1 MACTRQS
8 ALEYIQNGR
17 RLLVERL
24 QNLSLVVENLFQRK
38 VLQEEEV
45 SKIQAEVDRFDQ
57 TRKILDWV
65 TAKGEAACYELLM
78 ILDITRKRTLDN
90 ADLQQWIS
98 CFPFKEDPEMTDY
111 LVGSKPCHRYQSQLK
126 CKARKITEGAWKQ
139 SSRLLP
145 ERNRNE
151 VTFSYTP
158 LVLDTD
164 VPSSLSKIETKSKRC
179 KKARPKK
186 LKSFIPMAKQETS
199 PADLLKTPMRRILLF
214 GKPGIGKTAVAHQM
228 LNLWAQ
234 KDHRELDYMF
244 YFDVRD
250 ISPSTNPMRLEDLL
264 FNMYSEPEE
273 SREEV
278 LQDIK
283 KNSENV
289 VIIFDGIT
297 YLSSHSVIKKLVDK
311 DLLPDAKIVITCRPE
326 VPSRDFLTDWP
337 SFRVEVKGF
346 SNESIRA
353 YLIKM
358 LSAEPNPTPNH
369 DSLSSVLNNLELFS
383 LCHVP
388 MYALMVVAC
397 IYYSTPEASKQPWP
411 TTKMYINILRYCILK
426 HSGKQTNDLNKC
438 LVENREKILS
448 LAKIAFDA
456 TQQKTM
462 NLTELSCEL
471 SSVQFSFLG
480 ALMIMVEP
488 TVSDTYSAFL
498 HYTMQEFFGALWLLQ
513 NPDKIREVLQKCQTE
528 EWKHTK
534 HMVPFMCGLL
544 NERNI
549 QLVNGLVPA
558 QQTKKTSDWFLK
570 EVVNT
575 FLPLQTNQD
584 HAEGDAPEFEIDL
597 LFLCQCLYES
607 QSTEACLLLLDK
619 LDYNLDLDEEHLDP
633 HQCCAVSYM
642 ISQSAE
648 RKVGLDLN
656 SCTVSDQGLRL
667 ILASL
672 KNVRY
677 LGSDPS
683 MLCQLW
689 TTLLSGEADIDF
701 TSLLGL
707 CGNELRL
714 PFLGERRVFER
725 AEEVMKQSLER
736 VNLLLHW
743 DRTTLL
749 SEALSKT
756 ILKCLTHINKLSFTP
771 LQHQRGS
778 PEKLEK
784 EEKAVL
790 LDLCL
795 QAGLYHRETFQ
806 GAVNTLLS
814 LFSVYQTERYD
825 ILLDLYSHVK
835 YNRKQAG
842 RSILPSLRPL
852 YQPAPAV
859 WSIDLSERK
868 ASLLLEVLKLQP
880 EKKSVELKYWSDEE
894 SEVRSFLQCLPYISQ
909 LRIAPPQDQRR
920 SPEDLRKRE
929 KTFLL
934 NLCLQAA
941 LHERE
946 NIQTTV
952 EKVSLSEV
960 YHDLKW
966 DLLLDLYSHVKNYET
981 QTGRSVLPALQTVYQ
996 SAPAV
1001 WSIDLS
1007 ERKVSLLLEVLKLQ
1021 PEKKPVELWG
1031 WSDEESEV
1039 RSFLQ
1044 CLPYISELGFI
1055 FEEYEPSELI
1065 KFLVG
1070 LLSQAAEWEEQ
1081 SGEKTL
1087 KLLSSVCTY
1096 STFPLCDW
1104 DDDKKWFQCDFLL
1117 DLYSHVKDYETQ
1129 TGRSVLPALQ
1139 TVYQSAPAVWYID
1152 LSERKASLLL
1162 EVLKL
1167 QSEKKPVQLEGW
1179 SDEDSEVRS
1188 FLQCLPYISQ
1198 LRFLRWSSDNSE
1210 LIKFLVGLL
1219 SQAAEW
1225 EEQSGEKT
1233 LKLVSS
1239 VCTYSTFPLCDGDD
1253 YDTSFQCDFL
1263 LDLYSHVKDYETQTG
1278 RSVLP
1283 ALQPVYQSAPA
1294 VWSIDLSE
1302 RKVSLLLDVLKL
1314 QPVKKPVELKGWS
1327 DEESEVRSFL
1337 QCLPYISQLRRR
1349 GGKQPLQLLNCS
1361 CSFTPPQYQ
1370 RRSPEDWRKRE
1381 KTFLLNMCLQAAL
1394 HERETIQTTVEK
1406 VLSLSEV
1413 YHDRKWDLL
1422 LDLYS
1427 HVKDY
1432 ETQTGRSVL
1441 PALQPVYQSAP
1452 AVWSIDLSERKASL
1466 LLEVLKLQPGKK
1478 PVELKYWSD
1487 EESEVRSFLQCLPY
1501 ISQLSFPPPQD
1512 QRRSPEEWRKREKT
1526 FLLNLCLQAALHE
1539 RETIQTTVEKVLS
1552 LSEVYH
1558 DRKWSL
1564 LLDLY
1569 SHVKDYET
1577 QTGRSVLPA
1586 LQPVYQSAP
1595 AVWSIDLSE
1604 RKASL
1609 LLEVLKLQPE
1619 KKPVQLEGWSD
1630 EESEVR
1636 SFLQCLPYISQLS
1649 FPPPQDQRRSPEE
1662 WRKRE
1667 KTFLLNLCLQAALHE
1682 RETIQTTVEK
1692 VLSLSEVYHDRK
1704 WSLLLDLYSHVK
1716 DYETQTGRSV
1726 LPALQPVYQSAP
1738 AVWSIDLSERKASLL
1753 LEVLKLQPEKKPVQ
1767 LEGWSDEES
1776 EVRSFL
1782 QCLPYISQ
1790 LSFPPPQD
1798 QRRSPEDWRKREK
1811 TFLLNMCLQAALHE
1825 RENIQTT
1832 VEKVSLSEV
1841 YHDLKWD
1848 LLLDLYSHV
1857 KNYETQTGRSVLP
1870 ALQTVYQSAPAVWS
1884 IDLSER
1890 KVSLLLEVLK
1900 LQPEKKPVE
1909 LWGWSDEESEVRSFL
1924 QCLPYISELGFI
1936 FEEYEPSELI
1946 KFLVGLLSQA
1956 AEWEEQS
1963 GEKTLKLLSSVC
1975 TYSTFPLC
1983 DWDDDKKWFQCDFL
1997 LDLYSHVKDYE
2008 TQTGRSVLPALQ
2020 TVYQS
2025 APAVW
2030 YIDLS
2035 ERKASLLL
2043 EVLKLQSEK
2052 KPVQL
2057 EGWSDEDSEVRSFL
2071 QCLPYISQLRF
2082 LRWSSDN
2089 SELIKFLVGLLSQA
2103 AEWEEQSGEKTLKL
2117 VSSVCTYSTFPLCD
2131 GDDYDTSFQCDFLLD
2146 LYSHVK
2152 DYETQTGRSVLPA
2165 LQPVYQSAPAVWSI
2179 DLSERKVSLLLDVLK
2194 LQPVK
2199 KPVELKGWSDE
2210 ESEVRSFLQCLPYIS
2225 QLRRRGGKQPLQLLN
2240 CSCSFTPP
2248 QYQRRSPEDWR
2259 KREKT
2264 FLLNMCLQAALH
2276 ERETIQ
2282 TTVEKVLS
2290 LSEVYH
2296 DRKWDLLLD
2305 LYSHVKDYETQTGRS
2320 VLPALQPVY
2329 QSAPAVWSIDLS
2341 ERKASLLLE
2350 VLKLQPGKKPVELKY
2365 WSDEESEV
2373 RSFLQCLPYISQ
2385 LSFHLWR
2392 YEPSE
2397 LIKFLVGLLSQ
2408 AAEWE
2413 EQSGEKT
2420 LKLLSSVCTYSTF
2433 PLCDWDDD
2441 KKWFQC
2447 DFLLDLYSHVKDYE
2461 TQTGRSVLP
2470 ALQPVYQSAPAV
2482 WSIDLSERKASLL
2495 LEVLKLQPGKKPV
2508 ELNYWSDEESE
2519 VRSFLQC
2526 LPYISQLS
2534 FHLWRYE
2541 PSELIKFL
2549 VGLLS
2554 QAAEWEEQSGE
2565 KTLKLLSSVCTYSTF
2580 PLCDWDDD
2588 KKWFQSDFLLDL
2600 YSHVKDYETQTG
2612 RSVLPALQPVYQ
2624 SAPAVWSI
2632 DLSERK
2638 VSLLLDV
2645 LKLQPEK
2652 KPVELKG
2659 WSDEDNQVRS
2669 FLQCLPYIS
2678 QLSCDSD
2685 RFFQRVCESIPVRS
2699 REDAQHLASLLQ
2711 ALGSTLSLGDQLPRK
2726 TCRSVVR
2733 VLGLCASRVDLT
2745 LTPSKISLKGASLLF
2760 TRVSQLH
2767 KLRLNVGMS
2776 VRLARLARRTWRGG
2790 TPLTVPEL
2798 SLVLKSSQPP
2808 ERVLSRALSSV
2819 ASLLRFWRVQ
2829 CLDLTDFCIQ
2839 GHSLIT
2845 LLCHQGPLTLRLHSD
2860 TLQQLAVVVY
2870 EAQDKDL
2877 TQWFLE
2883 KVGGDLTSC
2892 RLDWE
2897 VLLSLLQHSTH
2908 NITVDLRKN
2917 RLPEKNIS
2925 DLLPFLGRVIFKRLS
2940 SSFVKSIIRQIYN
2953 SRDSDC
2959 VSSLLRSSAQWIN
2972 LNSRE
2977 LDRVDCT
2984 SLCFTLQH
2992 SHQVKVNLLWT
3003 SIPPGEIE
3011 SILPLLDRVSQLSV
3025 DRKLLL
3031 SFLHSCAASQI
3042 LQGALSPTTTTTAA
3056 ELLRALQYRLDFS
3069 CSSSVD
3075 LSAHDQGGALCLT
3088 TDHCRAINSVL
3099 KQSQHSTRLVQNP
3112 TQNQSRN
3119 QPHVQLILKD

>member
-2534 FHLWRYE
+2534 
-2541 PSELIKFL
+2541 
-2549 VGLLS
+2549 
-2554 QAAEWEEQSGE
+2554 
-2565 KTLKLLSSVCTYSTF
+2565 
-2580 PLCDWDDD
+2580 
-2588 KKWFQSDFLLDL
+2588 
-2600 YSHVKDYETQTG
+2600 
-2612 RSVLPALQPVYQ
+2612 
-2624 SAPAVWSI
+2624 
-2632 DLSERK
+2632 
-2638 VSLLLDV
+2638 
-2645 LKLQPEK
+2645 
-2652 KPVELKG
+2652 
-2659 WSDEDNQVRS
+2659 
-2669 FLQCLPYIS
+2669 
-2678 QLSCDSD
+2678 CDSD

>member
-1179 SDEDSEVRS
+1179 SDED
-1188 FLQCLPYISQ
+1188 
-1198 LRFLRWSSDNSE
+1198 
-1210 LIKFLVGLL
+1210 
-1219 SQAAEW
+1219 
-1225 EEQSGEKT
+1225 
-1233 LKLVSS
+1233 
-1239 VCTYSTFPLCDGDD
+1239 
-1253 YDTSFQCDFL
+1253 
-1263 LDLYSHVKDYETQTG
+1263 
-1278 RSVLP
+1278 
-1283 ALQPVYQSAPA
+1283 
-1294 VWSIDLSE
+1294 
-1302 RKVSLLLDVLKL
+1302 
-1314 QPVKKPVELKGWS
+1314 
-1327 DEESEVRSFL
+1327 SEVRSFL

>member
-1337 QCLPYISQLRRR
+1337 QCLPYISQL
-1349 GGKQPLQLLNCS
+1349 
-1361 CSFTPPQYQ
+1361 SFTPPQYQ

>member
-1924 QCLPYISELGFI
+1924 QCLPYISELGF
-1936 FEEYEPSELI
+1936 
-1946 KFLVGLLSQA
+1946 
-1956 AEWEEQS
+1956 
-1963 GEKTLKLLSSVC
+1963 
-1975 TYSTFPLC
+1975 
-1983 DWDDDKKWFQCDFL
+1983 
-1997 LDLYSHVKDYE
+1997 
-2008 TQTGRSVLPALQ
+2008 
-2020 TVYQS
+2020 
-2025 APAVW
+2025 
-2030 YIDLS
+2030 
-2035 ERKASLLL
+2035 
-2043 EVLKLQSEK
+2043 
-2052 KPVQL
+2052 
-2057 EGWSDEDSEVRSFL
+2057 
-2071 QCLPYISQLRF
+2071 

>member
-1790 LSFPPPQD
+1790 LSF
-1798 QRRSPEDWRKREK
+1798 
-1811 TFLLNMCLQAALHE
+1811 
-1825 RENIQTT
+1825 
-1832 VEKVSLSEV
+1832 
-1841 YHDLKWD
+1841 
-1848 LLLDLYSHV
+1848 
-1857 KNYETQTGRSVLP
+1857 
-1870 ALQTVYQSAPAVWS
+1870 
-1884 IDLSER
+1884 
-1890 KVSLLLEVLK
+1890 
-1900 LQPEKKPVE
+1900 
-1909 LWGWSDEESEVRSFL
+1909 
-1924 QCLPYISELGFI
+1924 I